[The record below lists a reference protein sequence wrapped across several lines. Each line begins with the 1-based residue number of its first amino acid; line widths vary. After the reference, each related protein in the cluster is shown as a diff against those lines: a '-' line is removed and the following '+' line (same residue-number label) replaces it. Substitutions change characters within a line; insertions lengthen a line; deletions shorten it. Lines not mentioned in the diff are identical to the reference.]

1 MLGRLWLLVLGAIDL
16 QMRQTRAWQLLAS
29 EESLAAHNLQ
39 SNMVGDDRGS
49 AVLDASEMMA
59 KKFKSYSGP

>member
-1 MLGRLWLLVLGAIDL
+1 MLGAIDL

-39 SNMVGDDRGS
+39 SNMVGDDRERRAGRVRDDGEEVQKLQRTLS
-49 AVLDASEMMA
+49 R
-59 KKFKSYSGP
+59 

>member
-1 MLGRLWLLVLGAIDL
+1 MAI
-16 QMRQTRAWQLLAS
+16 AS
-29 EESLAAHNLQ
+29 ERGELGGAYLQ

-49 AVLDASEMMA
+49 ADLDASEMMA